1 MTTPYI
7 YWLKE
12 SAVVQEYSVV
22 GIIDGSG
29 SMCEAWNDLCKAWN
43 YFVTGFKS
51 VYCIQYDDTAILQ
64 ESPQLTT
71 QKGEG
76 TNIELGFKELIKL
89 IKSGNLLQNILI
101 VFVTDGIGE
110 HDGINEYFQEMSK
123 EFEQLHSQ
131 GYQFKFHTLALGND
145 FSHSV
150 AAELKMIIH
159 NSGIL
164 SSQIDLIQNTKIDF
178 TKVLQDIK
186 DEIFYQMIRVDPQ
199 CQLTTFTGPVHRVTP
214 NQVLFTTSNSIRVG
228 GKQINLDKEGIT
240 PEALDRFIRQIM
252 SKLMEFNSAGKD
264 VKQESIQA
272 LQIIEKLK
280 SRVTFKDEDDD
291 IKKFIDQNIQK
302 IEEFASGNLN
312 LNQFEPLKAAQF
324 MHDVQDL
331 IIRDKKKMQRIKR
344 KSAVHAQLTMHPQ
357 QPKQQ
362 VKDYYKELALKRL
375 EQYEKQLNNQ
385 ELFEDLK
392 EFAKQNKVK
401 TLDQIVY
408 LTKTHD
414 FQLKNIK
421 EFIQTDEDTAIDMID
436 LFLISLD

>member
-1 MTTPYI
+1 MATPQI

-12 SAVVQEYSVV
+12 STVVQEYSVV

-29 SMCEAWNDLCKAWN
+29 SMVEAWNDLCKAWN
-43 YFVTGFKS
+43 YFITGFKS
-51 VYCIQYDDTAILQ
+51 VYCIQFDDSAILQ
-64 ESPQLTT
+64 ESPQLTS

-76 TNIELGFKELIKL
+76 TSIELGFRELMKL

-101 VFVTDGIGE
+101 IFVTDGIGE
-110 HDGINEYFQEMSK
+110 KDGINQYFQELNK

-131 GYQFKFHTLALGND
+131 GYQFKFHTLAFGED
-145 FSHSV
+145 FSHTV

-159 NSGIL
+159 NAGIL
-164 SSQIDLIQNTKIDF
+164 SSQIDLISNTKVDF

-186 DEIFYQMIRVDPQ
+186 DEVFYQMIRVDPQ
-199 CQLTTFTGPVHRVTP
+199 CQLTTFTNPVHRVTP
-214 NQVLFTTSNSIRVG
+214 NQVVYTTSSSIRVG
-228 GKQINLDKEGIT
+228 GKQINLDKEGVSL
-240 PEALDRFIRQIM
+240 EALDRFIRQIM
-252 SKLMEFNSAGKD
+252 SKLMEYNSVGKN
-264 VKQESIQA
+264 VKQEAIQA
-272 LQIIEKLK
+272 LQVIEKLK
-280 SRVTFKDEDDD
+280 SRVVVKEDDEEVQ
-291 IKKFIDQNIQK
+291 KFIDQNIQK

-312 LNQFEPLKAAQF
+312 LKEFEPVKAAQF

-375 EQYEKQLNNQ
+375 EQYEKQLSNQ

-421 EFIQTDEDTAIDMID
+421 EFIQNDEDTAIDMID